1 MPIFDHITPDE
12 REVLMDKIGIVL
24 RRAHPGLSRSHPG
37 QCVTHHSVLH
47 GVTHLRSQI
56 FRLLSVNDTY
66 FLREVNFT
74 PEVLDSITALI
85 AEYAVAPIELKCKLR
100 DRNGIYVSFS
110 CKIKN
115 TWLRFNRD
123 ERAEYPRRWE
133 MTSEPASD
141 DA

>member
-1 MPIFDHITPDE
+1 MPIFDNMTPDE
-12 REVLMDKIGIVL
+12 REVLMDKIGEV
-24 RRAHPGLSRSHPG
+24 LSRVHPG
-37 QCVTHHSVLH
+37 QCVV
-47 GVTHLRSQI
+47 HLRSQI

-66 FLREVNFT
+66 TLRVVNFT
-74 PEVLDSITALI
+74 PEVLNSITALI
-85 AEYAVAPIELKCKLR
+85 AEYAVAPVELKCKLR
-100 DRNGIYVSFS
+100 DRNGVFVSFS